1 MTEAEWLACSD
12 PEPML
17 GFLRDRASS
26 RKLRL
31 FAVGCCRS
39 IWPLLADERS
49 RVAVEAAER
58 YANGEL
64 TEHEWSFAHRCA
76 RDAFQAA
83 RTPAC
88 QDAHAPRTAG
98 CAAARAALLCLVPDA
113 LEAAATASF
122 QAANATRRLPGS
134 DFLVDFARARLAQVR
149 LLRDLV
155 GEPFALKPKGEA

>member
-17 GFLRDRASS
+17 EFLRDRASS
-26 RKLRL
+26 RSLRL

-39 IWPLLADERS
+39 IWPLLTDERS
-49 RVAVEAAER
+49 RAAVEAAER

-64 TEHEWSFAHRCA
+64 SENEWSLAHRCA
-76 RDAFQAA
+76 GDAFQAA
-83 RTPAC
+83 KTPAC
-88 QDAHAPRTAG
+88 RDALAPRTAG

-122 QAANATRRLPGS
+122 QAANATRRRPGS
-134 DFLVDFARARLAQVR
+134 DFLVDFATARLAQVR
-149 LLRDLV
+149 LLRDLI
-155 GEPFALKPKGEA
+155 GDPFAPKPEGEA